1 MRRGAASSGYRNM
14 RQRSEVVQREALAM
28 KIRGQ
33 LTVGDAGTN
42 GYGRRACVQL
52 NYLVHGLQG
61 QQIVCAICYVVEAV
75 PRTEYFQA
83 AFSFDVI
90 ANLLKRTC
98 RVQAFSP
105 VYEIARPIR
114 KPFACSPGKYR

>member
-14 RQRSEVVQREALAM
+14 WQRSEVVQRKAFAM
-28 KIRGQ
+28 KIRRQ
-33 LTVGDAGTN
+33 LTVGDARIDRH
-42 GYGRRACVQL
+42 GRRAWVQL

-61 QQIVCAICYVVEAV
+61 QQIVCAISYVVEAV
-75 PRTEYFQA
+75 PRTEYLQT
-83 AFSFDVI
+83 AFSLNVI
-90 ANLLKRTC
+90 ANLLKRIC

-105 VYEIARPIR
+105 VYDIARPIR